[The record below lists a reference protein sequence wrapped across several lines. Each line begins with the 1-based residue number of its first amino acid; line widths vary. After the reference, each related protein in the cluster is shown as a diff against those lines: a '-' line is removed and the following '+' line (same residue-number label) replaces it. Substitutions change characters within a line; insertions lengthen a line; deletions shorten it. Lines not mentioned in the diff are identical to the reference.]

1 MTPIVLFVMAADEC
15 RDVIPVNSALWGY
28 NKQLVFKWPH
38 KGLKERE
45 IRTQTRELGF
55 IAAFTH
61 CCALVNSLPAAHT
74 HCKIHKCTH
83 EDTECAK
90 PAERNELI
98 WQNLNNIGLVQTNR
112 GCQFL
117 NPFSTVILQSTNSLV
132 SF

>member
-74 HCKIHKCTH
+74 HT
-83 EDTECAK
+83 AK
-90 PAERNELI
+90 YTSAHTRTQNVRSLLNEM
-98 WQNLNNIGLVQTNR
+98 N
-112 GCQFL
+112 
-117 NPFSTVILQSTNSLV
+117 
-132 SF
+132 